1 MACWPRPFY
10 LDLWSSRSA
19 WSSWSCFEHPLT
31 FVALSKEA
39 AIEEA
44 VYFSKSPSFT
54 FIPHNKPSYVLAHKF
69 LFPEQTIEHWA
80 YRWEISMAIVN
91 RTACCWYLLLTY
103 TSHDWALPEWC
114 PLLTYTSHD
123 WALPVWCPRNYQL
136 VILCS
141 IEFLSS
147 HFGRSATKSFSKRHT
162 LYLIVT

>member
-54 FIPHNKPSYVLAHKF
+54 FIPLYKLSSVLAHRLSF
-69 LFPEQTIEHWA
+69 SEQTIEHWA
-80 YRWEISMAIVN
+80 YRWVISMVIVH
-91 RTACCWYLLLTY
+91 RTACCWYL
-103 TSHDWALPEWC
+103 
-114 PLLTYTSHD
+114 LLTYTSHD

-141 IEFLSS
+141 IEFLTS

-162 LYLIVT
+162 LYLITT